1 MAVEGDGLLGQV
13 CANIAFQPCLRAVCE
28 LRYNTDGESNME
40 NIVQSNNRDLRL
52 VAVKVGV
59 LSTLRLALP
68 DVPANATRVEVIV
81 TNGDTHTAYGAHL
94 DTNTERW
101 LVDVAAEQ
109 FPSCGKQKYEIA
121 YLLDGKQFWDGAGW
135 VTVEDATTGGLTPS
149 PSPDPARYVVTR
161 INGYGA
167 PNPDGE
173 VRIPRTFVGTEDPTT
188 TDGFIEFDQYFNRTS
203 REQWVLCSV
212 TGKLTWV
219 KCAGDVLSVNG
230 KSGDVVLDA
239 GDVGAYTKEETDV
252 TVSRIDAE
260 LEKKLDKTAVVA
272 PSESATE
279 GQAADAKVVGS
290 VLKGFFRDD
299 SPPIF
304 YFDEYNRLHG
314 NFISNGV
321 FVEDYFAGNG
331 GAVSCDGVGKLAFQV
346 KAGLLVILDAN
357 RNEVA
362 RFVKSTDLSDATKL
376 TPVLD
381 ADGRVTGYKLGDK
394 TSPVLLTDDAK
405 AALFAGAVIS
415 STTTELTNMACSVVP
430 FADGMTITFAAS
442 TGLRQCE
449 VLITGCTEGAAL
461 NVTATKLRGDADAL
475 TLEAGDNHLTFAEY
489 ATGEFFVTRHVANE
503 IA

>member
-1 MAVEGDGLLGQV
+1 MAVEGVGLLGQV
-13 CANIAFQPCLRAVCE
+13 CANSAYQPCLRAVCE

-52 VAVKVGV
+52 VSVKVGV

-94 DTNTERW
+94 DTGTERW
-101 LVDVAAEQ
+101 LVDVAAAQ
-109 FPSCGKQKYEIA
+109 FPYCGKQKYEIA

-135 VTVEDATTGGLTPS
+135 VTVEDATTEGLTPS

-167 PNPDGE
+167 PDPDGE

-203 REQWVLCSV
+203 GEQWVLCSV
-212 TGKLTWV
+212 TGTLTWV

-272 PSESATE
+272 PSASATD
-279 GQAADAKVVGS
+279 GQAADAKAVGEE
-290 VLKGFFRDD
+290 L
-299 SPPIF
+299 
-304 YFDEYNRLHG
+304 
-314 NFISNGV
+314 
-321 FVEDYFAGNG
+321 A
-331 GAVSCDGVGKLAFQV
+331 GKLNTNFSSETSFAW
-346 KAGLLVILDAN
+346 G
-357 RNEVA
+357 E
-362 RFVKSTDLSDATKL
+362 SDATIGYRAEYYDNAILMSDASWGPYFIVRINGTNYTL
-376 TPVLD
+376 TFPNQG
-381 ADGRVTGYKLGDK
+381 GRV
-394 TSPVLLTDDAK
+394 VLSDEDTNELPEPIK
-405 AALFAGAVIS
+405 AALFAGAD
-415 STTTELTNMACSVVP
+415 
-430 FADGMTITFAAS
+430 F
-442 TGLRQCE
+442 R
-449 VLITGCTEGAAL
+449 
-461 NVTATKLRGDADAL
+461 
-475 TLEAGDNHLTFAEY
+475 EA
-489 ATGEFFVTRHVANE
+489 VANCFDN
-503 IA
+503 ADTTSYGGQN

>member
-1 MAVEGDGLLGQV
+1 
-13 CANIAFQPCLRAVCE
+13 
-28 LRYNTDGESNME
+28 ME

-94 DTNTERW
+94 DTDTERW
-101 LVDVAAEQ
+101 LVDVAAAQ

-121 YLLDGKQFWDGAGW
+121 YLLDGKQFWDGAGF
-135 VTVEDATTGGLTPS
+135 VTVEDATTGGITPS
-149 PSPDPARYVVTR
+149 PAPDPARYVVTR

-188 TDGFIEFDQYFNRTS
+188 TDGFIEFDQLFNRVTGTLF
-203 REQWVLCSV
+203 VLCSV
-212 TGKLTWV
+212 GGTMTWV
-219 KCAGDVLSVNG
+219 KTSGAVSSVNG
-230 KSGDVVLDA
+230 MVGGVVLTADDVLDDA
-239 GDVGAYTKEETDV
+239 QKAAANSGIKADLVPKVLTVDESTATKKIVLGDKTFTSFAELTALVQNGVTRLKYYVTGATGRPVLYTAHLCDASSIRFDATGTLGETVYTRSIAITKDGKDGIAVSVGALTQVAKKSDV
-252 TVSRIDAE
+252 P
-260 LEKKLDKTAVVA
+260 LVVA
-272 PSESATE
+272 PSASAPT
-279 GQAADAKVVGS
+279 GQSADAKVVGS

-299 SPPIF
+299 GPPIF
-304 YFDEYNRLHG
+304 YFDEYGRLNG

-331 GAVSCDGVGKLAFQV
+331 GAVSCDGVGKLAFHV

-357 RNEVA
+357 GNEVA
-362 RFVKSTDLSDATKL
+362 RFVKSTDIADATKL

-394 TSPVLLTDDAK
+394 ASPVLLTDDAK
-405 AALFAGAVIS
+405 AALFAGADFI
-415 STTTELTNMACSVVP
+415 
-430 FADGMTITFAAS
+430 AAVKKYGG
-442 TGLRQCE
+442 TQIKEDEKGFYYE
-449 VLITGCTEGAAL
+449 VDE
-461 NVTATKLRGDADAL
+461 
-475 TLEAGDNHLTFAEY
+475 EA
-489 ATGEFFVTRHVANE
+489 
-503 IA
+503 